1 MEPLKQALPHLI
13 MSVVVIVAVT
23 ALAID
28 HVVTGGM
35 ALPIIGVAGGFTLGG
50 TVAGSASA
58 AGAAAAT
65 ASQAPA
71 STSPSA

>member
-13 MSVVVIVAVT
+13 MSVVVIVAVA
-23 ALAID
+23 ALALD

-50 TVAGSASA
+50 TVAGSAT
-58 AGAAAAT
+58 GATTTAVAT
-65 ASQAPA
+65 EQASA